1 MSHLPSTSS
10 TRLPQIWST
19 MPLKLDF
26 PRCKDSYVPH
36 NFFKENEGRY
46 NFGRMVDVVA
56 QGAEKVVL
64 ITAPPGM
71 GKSRASEEIH
81 TQLVLRM
88 SGHSVLYVKLSC
100 LISFWTDDKKTPTV
114 KGFLLECVDESKF
127 LEFQQRLDDGK
138 MIAVLD
144 GFDEI
149 CPGFRTKVIT
159 LIKELLVKR
168 TKVLITSRPQ
178 EKDKI
183 IKGLEQEADITLF
196 EIENFVYFQ
205 KVLML
210 QTRLNLDENR

>member
-1 MSHLPSTSS
+1 
-10 TRLPQIWST
+10 

-36 NFFKENEGRY
+36 NFFKQNEGRY
-46 NFGRMVDVVA
+46 NFGRMVDVIA
-56 QGAEKVVL
+56 HCKEKVVL
-64 ITAPPGM
+64 ITAPPGI

-88 SGHSVLYVKLSC
+88 SGHSVLYVKLSRV
-100 LISFWTDDKKTPTV
+100 ISFWTDEKNTPTV
-114 KGFLLECVDESKF
+114 KGLLLECLDESKF

-149 CPGFRTKVIT
+149 CPDFRTKVIT
-159 LIKELLVKR
+159 LIKELLVKG

-196 EIENFVYFQ
+196 KIENFVDYQ

-210 QTRLNLDENR
+210 QTRLNIDENR

>member
-1 MSHLPSTSS
+1 
-10 TRLPQIWST
+10 
-19 MPLKLDF
+19 
-26 PRCKDSYVPH
+26 
-36 NFFKENEGRY
+36 
-46 NFGRMVDVVA
+46 MVDVVA